1 MNLKKQ
7 LFLLVLIGFFLQSKG
22 QISTFHP
29 KTKWKS
35 LEYNSFRVI
44 LPSNLTNEGKTIL
57 GHLNEFQQND
67 SLIGRYNESRT
78 FIVYGNHMVSN
89 GFVGPGPYRSG
100 LYLTPPQFNFI
111 GPGDWTYNLVNHE
124 NHHFIQ
130 HAMARRGIL
139 KFMYKVFGDFTDSG
153 LSNAFLLNWF
163 WEGNAVQRESKNNA
177 FGRGNYSHFL
187 NTNRVFAKKT
197 TKFDG
202 KKFTY
207 AYNRPMNKF
216 IPNHYNLGYEMVNHL
231 SHSYGDD
238 FLLDR
243 LNSSL
248 RYLSPLPSEIK
259 YKTRKKLFEHYEN
272 ALDSIVE
279 FDSKKSYFK
288 PELVLKKTDK
298 YINQNSVLIENTAE
312 PIYIYSNFLEAAKV
326 KQNGKTLFV
335 LGQSPDSRFRIQ
347 GNKDFLVWNGLT
359 THPLYSGVT
368 YSDIYLWN
376 KKTKKS
382 IKHSKKQK
390 YFSPTIHPT
399 KNTLAYIELDSLG
412 LMNIT
417 TEDINTAKKEQFK
430 IKAKYL
436 RNVLFSENGESI
448 SFINQ
453 KQNEQ
458 IITTIHLETKKV
470 QKLRFNNIIQIS
482 EAIISKNNQIYFA
495 GDYELYEYIFKY
507 DMESQQLWKSQ
518 KVGSSLK
525 NLAIKNNDLYFDFL
539 TENGNRLGKLNT
551 AEIEFEV
558 FEYKSNT
565 IVNQKEVKQLNGITE
580 TKYKDALPRLKFH
593 SVLPLLSLDNVQINV
608 YGNDFLRKNT
618 FAYTFYKNF
627 RDDNAIHF
635 LNYTYSHFPVHLSTG
650 VEVSGSGN
658 RYITTDDGIYS
669 GFDQVKI
676 PLKLSFPILRVE
688 KSTVFQN
695 TLSSSFNHIK
705 INHNGIEKALGS
717 TLNAIEIEN
726 NLNIAKIRGSHALSS
741 PLYLQSNSIFS
752 RDENNGYL
760 FEEQLKF
767 GVNIAKHAHF
777 LEMEFGYT
785 NESTDINTYRF
796 RKKYVRPSLGY
807 FLTTSSIGNSQ
818 QALGLLVSPES
829 FHYKINTL
837 HTLVYPNTR
846 ITDYLFVKRVSFS
859 PFFESSQYKNST
871 IGNQNLNALG
881 ARFGFDLQVVK
892 SLPVRLELTYAYGQN
907 LKSNPNYFGFGI
919 IL

>member
-7 LFLLVLIGFFLQSKG
+7 LFLLVLIGFFLKSKG

-44 LPSNLTNEGKTIL
+44 LPSNLTNEGKAIL

-153 LSNAFLLNWF
+153 LSNVFLLNWF

-207 AYNRPMNKF
+207 AYNRPMNEF

-259 YKTRKKLFEHYEN
+259 HKTRKKLFEHYEN

-288 PELVLKKTDK
+288 PELLLEPTDK
-298 YINQNSVLIENTAE
+298 YVNQTSVLSTHYKNDHY
-312 PIYIYSNFLEAAKV
+312 YIYSNFLEAPKV
-326 KQNGKTLFV
+326 IHGDKTLFV
-335 LGQSPDSRFRIQ
+335 LGQSPDSRIRIQ
-347 GNKDFLVWNGLT
+347 GNDDFLIWNGLT
-359 THPLYSGVT
+359 THPLYSAVT
-368 YSDIYLWN
+368 YSDIYLWD
-376 KKTKKS
+376 KTKKKR
-382 IKHSKKQK
+382 IKHTKKQK
-390 YFSPTIHPT
+390 AFSPTIHPN
-399 KNTLAYIELDSLG
+399 KNKIAYITLDSLG
-412 LMNIT
+412 LMDVT
-417 TEDINTAKKEQFK
+417 VEDLNNKVYDRIN
-430 IKAKYL
+430 IKASYL
-436 RNVLFSENGESI
+436 RNLLFSEDGSYL

-453 KQNEQ
+453 KKDEQ
-458 IITTIHLETKKV
+458 IITLYNLETKTS
-470 QKLRFNNIIQIS
+470 REISFPSIFQIS
-482 EAIISKNNQIYFA
+482 EAVFDKNRILYFA
-495 GDYELYEYIFKY
+495 GDVDLYEYIFKY
-507 DMESQQLWKSQ
+507 DIQSGKLWKSK

-525 NLAIKNNDLYFDFL
+525 HFTIKNSDLFFNFL
-539 TENGNRLGKLNT
+539 TENGNRIGRLNT
-551 AEIEFEV
+551 LNIEFEPYSY
-558 FEYKSNT
+558 EKYTRSKEIEIEIPKD
-565 IVNQKEVKQLNGITE
+565 IVEK
-580 TKYKDALPRLKFH
+580 KYSDALPRLKFH
-593 SVLPLLSLDNVQINV
+593 SLLPALSLDDIQVNI

-717 TLNAIEIEN
+717 ALNAIEIEN
-726 NLNIAKIRGSHALSS
+726 N
-741 PLYLQSNSIFS
+741 
-752 RDENNGYL
+752 
-760 FEEQLKF
+760 
-767 GVNIAKHAHF
+767 
-777 LEMEFGYT
+777 
-785 NESTDINTYRF
+785 
-796 RKKYVRPSLGY
+796 
-807 FLTTSSIGNSQ
+807 
-818 QALGLLVSPES
+818 
-829 FHYKINTL
+829 
-837 HTLVYPNTR
+837 
-846 ITDYLFVKRVSFS
+846 
-859 PFFESSQYKNST
+859 
-871 IGNQNLNALG
+871 
-881 ARFGFDLQVVK
+881 
-892 SLPVRLELTYAYGQN
+892 
-907 LKSNPNYFGFGI
+907 
-919 IL
+919 